1 MRTSDVT
8 SIALLAALAAVGFI
22 VWRGLNATPAHSLG
36 RDVGGALVEGA
47 DGVIQGAVET
57 VGGVMGIPLTDAA
70 ACRQAIADGDMW
82 NASFM
87 CPAKDFFAVN
97 WSKAT
102 TTIKAATPGL
112 PNLSDWISDGT
123 QPPVNT
129 GGVTGSW

>member
-1 MRTSDVT
+1 MKSLDLP
-8 SIALLAALAAVGFI
+8 SIALLALLGVAGYIA
-22 VWRGLNATPAHSLG
+22 WRGLNAANAHGMG
-36 RDVGGALVEGA
+36 RDIGGALVEGA
-47 DGVIQGAVET
+47 DGMIQGAVET

-123 QPPVNT
+123 QPTVNT